1 MKTGKPSALR
11 LLSLTKRLTKG
22 SPKKSPKNI
31 LYYIVGACILSVFYY
46 FSQSAQET
54 TSALS
59 GRVTRV
65 VDGDTVHVLV
75 SGEDR
80 TVRLIGVDTPE
91 TVHPKKKAQPY
102 GKEASDFTKKSLTG
116 KTVWLEYDVSPLDR
130 YQRHL
135 AYVWLTP
142 PGKGEAAI
150 RRDMFNARLLLDGYG
165 KTMTIQPNSKYA
177 DIFARFQKEAR
188 EGKRGL
194 WK

>member
-1 MKTGKPSALR
+1 MKTKKFPTRR
-11 LLSLTKRLTKG
+11 LFSLLKRESKG
-22 SPKKSPKNI
+22 SFKSI
-31 LYYIVGACILSVFYY
+31 LYYIVGACVLAVFYY
-46 FSQSAQET
+46 FSPPGASVT
-54 TSALS
+54 GGALS

-65 VDGDTVHVLV
+65 VDGDTVHVAV

-91 TVHPKKKAQPY
+91 TVHPKKPAQPY

-130 YQRHL
+130 YKRHL
-135 AYVWLTP
+135 AYIWLTP
-142 PGKGEAAI
+142 PGKGETEI
-150 RRDMFNARLLLDGYG
+150 RKNMFNARLLLDGYG

-188 EGKRGL
+188 ESKKGL
-194 WK
+194 WGK